1 MRNIRLVLVAA
12 LGGLVLAGL
21 ALAAPAPR
29 TLRTTT
35 PVTGLAMDGPTVAVA
50 TAWARGHCERVVAW
64 NPLGPSL
71 KALGRTTSCEETST
85 GRGILYQA
93 VSGKRVAWIADGG
106 GNSHDSLLW
115 AASLAKPQAATRLA
129 FATRS
134 IDSGA
139 GTNVGYLHGSGS
151 LLVYATW
158 SVCDEG
164 EPASHPCPVG
174 VSPGAIYNSKLWRID
189 GTSAK
194 KLIASAPD
202 QLAPIAV
209 SGGKILVA
217 RGDGSF
223 EVRGVDGRIV
233 TTLAT
238 DQPVLQAMLGP
249 KNVILA
255 ARAPSVPPQKTKLEY
270 QVYDLQGE
278 LVRTLPA
285 PTQILTTPRCQFPMG
300 STAAACLSPA
310 ARLRFSD
317 ADATRLVYVLDRT
330 VHLMQLAS
338 GKEKTWAGTA
348 RAPVLAQLE
357 PAGLVYAYGTS
368 GRTQGRVQFVP
379 AAKLR

>member
-1 MRNIRLVLVAA
+1 MRLVLVAA

-35 PVTGLAMDGPTVAVA
+35 PVTGLGMDGSTVAVT

-64 NPLGPSL
+64 NPLAPSL
-71 KALGRTTSCEETST
+71 KALGRTTTCEETST

-115 AASLAKPQAATRLA
+115 VASLDKPQAASRLV
-129 FATRS
+129 FATRN
-134 IDSGA
+134 IDTGA
-139 GTNVGYLHGSGS
+139 GMNVGDVRGSGS

-174 VSPGAIYNSKLWRID
+174 VPPGTIYDSKLWRID
-189 GTSAK
+189 GTNSK

-202 QLAPIAV
+202 ELAPIAV
-209 SGGKILVA
+209 SSGRILVA
-217 RGDGSF
+217 RGDGSL
-223 EVRGVDGRIV
+223 EVRGADGRIV
-233 TTLAT
+233 TTLAL
-238 DQPVLQAMLGP
+238 DQPVLQATLGP

-255 ARAPSVPPQKTKLEY
+255 VRVPGVPPQKTKLQY
-270 QVYDLQGE
+270 QVYDLQGG

-285 PTQILTTPRCQFPMG
+285 PTQSLTAPRCQFPMG
-300 STAAACLSPA
+300 SSAAACLSPA
-310 ARLRFSD
+310 ARLRFQD
-317 ADATRLVYVLDRT
+317 ADATRLVYVLDGT
-330 VHLMQLAS
+330 VHLMQLAN
-338 GKEKTWAGTA
+338 GKEKTYAGTA